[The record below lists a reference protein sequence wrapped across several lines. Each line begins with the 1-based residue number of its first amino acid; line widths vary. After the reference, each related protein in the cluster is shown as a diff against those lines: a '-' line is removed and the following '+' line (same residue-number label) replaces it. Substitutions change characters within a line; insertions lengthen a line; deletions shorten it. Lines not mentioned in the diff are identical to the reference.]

1 MQINIF
7 HNVYGQIIYSEG
19 FWSGK
24 RDLIIPGHNV
34 QRISKNNYIIDGKKA
49 YLKGSYLFG
58 IKLCFDDMT
67 IILSSAPKFYEYI
80 LAFFPLLFICVW
92 GNMPDLFKIFPII
105 SGGIGG
111 ALAGFSAVLSLY
123 LMRTQKTFLS
133 KLLMGLSVFI
143 ITVAIAF
150 LLAEIYIN
158 AVL

>member
-7 HNVYGQIIYSEG
+7 HNIYGQIIYSEG

-24 RDLIIPGHNV
+24 RDLIIPSHNV
-34 QRISKNNYIIDGKKA
+34 QRISKNNYIIDGKRA

-67 IILSSAPKFYEYI
+67 IVLSSAPKFYELI
-80 LAFFPLLFICVW
+80 FAFLPLMFIIMW
-92 GNMPDLFKIFPII
+92 GNIPSLCAIFPVIG
-105 SGGIGG
+105 GGIGG
-111 ALAGFSAVLSLY
+111 ALAGFAAVLSLY
-123 LMRTQKTFLS
+123 LMKTQKTFLS

-158 AVL
+158 TVL